1 MSGFKIH
8 VTTQGREALPN
19 ADNTGTVSITVAS
32 IGITAQA
39 FDDSS
44 SPTSLPGEIKRL
56 ATFSGV
62 AVADDTIHI
71 TIRDDSADVYD
82 MRGFGIY
89 LADGTLAACY
99 SQEDVILG
107 KSALTMLLL
116 STDIRFVDV
125 DATSIVFGG
134 STWSNPPGSETVAG
148 VLKLSTDTQAI
159 AGNDRA
165 TAVPPGALKAAL
177 DARLGAGSPSAYIK
191 GLLAA
196 ATATA
201 ARIALGIKSAALK
214 DEGTGNGLD
223 ADFVDGKHAAD
234 FAGAAHSHNLQELGG
249 TLPIAKGGTGATDA
263 SGARANLGLGTAAMG
278 NTGSGN
284 SFDADTVDGKHAADF
299 AGAAHSHN
307 LPDLGGT
314 LPITKGGTGATDAP
328 GARSNLGLGNVDNTR
343 DADKPIST
351 ATQSALN
358 RKANLDS
365 PQFTGTPS
373 VSGYSIWNAGN
384 FDPGTKASLAGANYF
399 TDPNPIIMSNGTQVN
414 QFNVGDRAG
423 WYDVGAGK
431 DIWFYTFATKW
442 FTLNTD
448 MTVVGSLYAGG
459 GFQPASSRELK
470 TAFRQ
475 NPYGL
480 SAVLKLETTL
490 GKYREWFNSDGRE
503 RVFLIAENIAEVMP
517 QVADGDG
524 IEATPPGEAE
534 PRKFKGYS
542 IEQMLA
548 VYAKAFQDLHAIVQ
562 AQGERIATLEQDA

>member
-19 ADNTGTVSITVAS
+19 ADNTGTVPVTVAS

-125 DATSIVFGG
+125 DATSIVFGD
-134 STWSNPPGSETVAG
+134 STWLNPPGSETVAG

-177 DARLGAGSPSAYIK
+177 DAWLGTSTPSAFIK
-191 GLLAA
+191 GMLTSISAA
-196 ATATA
+196 ET
-201 ARIALGIKSAALK
+201 RLMLGLKGAALK
-214 DEGTGNGLD
+214 DEGPGNGLD
-223 ADFVDGKHAAD
+223 ADTLDGYHAAQFND
-234 FAGAAHSHNLQELGG
+234 AIANKVNRAGDTMTGTLVIDTGALGGSLGAEAHSTTYYANTGNTDGLRTFVQRSAEGSGWSNARWVIDRQVDATTMGFIQFNGSSESTYMVFGYG
-249 TLPIAKGGTGATDA
+249 TTAMGRFSATAWTFTGAVYA
-263 SGARANLGLGTAAMG
+263 S
-278 NTGSGN
+278 
-284 SFDADTVDGKHAADF
+284 
-299 AGAAHSHN
+299 
-307 LPDLGGT
+307 
-314 LPITKGGTGATDAP
+314 
-328 GARSNLGLGNVDNTR
+328 
-343 DADKPIST
+343 
-351 ATQSALN
+351 
-358 RKANLDS
+358 
-365 PQFTGTPS
+365 
-373 VSGYSIWNAGN
+373 
-384 FDPGTKASLAGANYF
+384 
-399 TDPNPIIMSNGTQVN
+399 
-414 QFNVGDRAG
+414 
-423 WYDVGAGK
+423 
-431 DIWFYTFATKW
+431 
-442 FTLNTD
+442 
-448 MTVVGSLYAGG
+448 G

-470 TAFRQ
+470 TDFRP

-480 SAVLKLETTL
+480 DAVLQLETTL
-490 GKYREWFNSDGRE
+490 GKYLDWFNPDGRE
-503 RVFLIAENIAEVMP
+503 RVFLIAENIADVMP
-517 QVADGDG
+517 QVAAGEG
-524 IEATPPGEAE
+524 IEATPPGESD
-534 PRKFKGYS
+534 PRKFKGYA

-562 AQGERIATLEQDA
+562 AQGERIAALEQDA